1 MYYKLVNMLQHIPI
15 FSSILSFINAS
26 CCIMFMNEY
35 TKTGDKK
42 WFKNL
47 SYLYLTNLFIDLFI
61 QIYVCI
67 AKPYQLTNQ
76 YETIIHH
83 VLTILLILYG
93 ITFNFGID
101 VIPNIVCKLLLFETS
116 TIFFDINIWVKEY
129 LKNKMDDTSLLTTII
144 KKIKPFNEYLFGITF
159 IYHRCF
165 IFLKDII
172 FNKDNYTK
180 IFEVQEHPNVRNFAI
195 GAVFAFLIL
204 NIYWCSLILKR
215 VYKEFIADNFFNLEK
230 ENKNDVELLLIEK
243 LTLQF
248 LDNKN
253 G

>member
-1 MYYKLVNMLQHIPI
+1 MLQHIPI

-26 CCIMFMNEY
+26 SCIICMNKY
-35 TKTGDKK
+35 NKTGDKK

-47 SYLYLTNLFIDLFI
+47 SYLYLTNLFIDLII

-76 YETIIHH
+76 YESIIHH

-93 ITFNFGID
+93 ITYNFAID
-101 VIPNIVCKLLLFETS
+101 ILPNIVCKLLLFETS
-116 TIFFDINIWVKEY
+116 TIFLDINIWIKEFI
-129 LKNKMDDTSLLTTII
+129 KNKIDDTSLLTTII
-144 KKIKPFNEYLFGITF
+144 KKIKPFNEYLLVTTF

-180 IFEVQEHPNVRNFAI
+180 IFAIQEHPNLHKLAI
-195 GAVFAFLIL
+195 GSIFAFLIL
-204 NIYWCSLILKR
+204 NLYWCVYILKR
-215 VYKEFIADNFFNLEK
+215 VYREVIVDKFFNLEK
-230 ENKNDVELLLIEK
+230 EKKNDVELLLIEK
-243 LTLQF
+243 LKLQF

-253 G
+253 V

>member
-1 MYYKLVNMLQHIPI
+1 MSQHIPI

-26 CCIMFMNEY
+26 CCILFMKEY
-35 TKTGDKK
+35 NKSGDKK

-61 QIYVCI
+61 QIYVCVT
-67 AKPYQLTNQ
+67 KPYQLTNQ

-93 ITFNFGID
+93 ITFNFGIN
-101 VIPNIVCKLLLFETS
+101 VIPDVVCKILLFETS
-116 TIFFDINIWVKEY
+116 TIFFDINIWIKEY
-129 LKNKMDDTSLLTTII
+129 LKNKMDNMSPFTTII

-172 FNKDNYTK
+172 FNKDNYIK
-180 IFEVQEHPNVRNFAI
+180 LLAVENNNNISKLAI
-195 GAVFAFLIL
+195 GAIFAFLIL
-204 NIYWCSLILKR
+204 NLYWCSLIFKKVFSDLIINK
-215 VYKEFIADNFFNLEK
+215 FFNLEK
-230 ENKNDVELLLIEK
+230 EKKNDVELLLIEK
-243 LTLQF
+243 IKLQF
-248 LDNKN
+248 L
-253 G
+253 

>member
-1 MYYKLVNMLQHIPI
+1 MLQHIPI

-26 CCIMFMNEY
+26 CCIIFMNEY
-35 TKTGDKK
+35 NKTGDKK

-47 SYLYLTNLFIDLFI
+47 SYLYLTNLFIDLII

-67 AKPYQLTNQ
+67 TKPYQLTNQ

-83 VLTILLILYG
+83 VLTILLILWG
-93 ITFNFGID
+93 ITFNFAID
-101 VIPNIVCKLLLFETS
+101 VIPDIVCKMLLFETS
-116 TIFFDINIWVKEY
+116 TIFVNINIWVKEY
-129 LKNKMDDTSLLTTII
+129 LKNKIDDVSLLTTII
-144 KKIKPFNEYLFGITF
+144 KKIKPFNEFLLVTTF

-180 IFEVQEHPNVRNFAI
+180 IFAI
-195 GAVFAFLIL
+195 ENNSNISKLAVGIIFAFLIL
-204 NIYWCSLILKR
+204 NLYWCVYILKR
-215 VYKEFIADNFFNLEK
+215 VYREVIVDKFLNLEK
-230 ENKNDVELLLIEK
+230 EKKNDVELLLIEK

-248 LDNKN
+248 LDNNKI
-253 G
+253 